1 MPVNPELFAA
11 FLLATAILILIPGP
25 VVTLVIANSLTH
37 GTRTGIA
44 TVLGSSAGT
53 AVLVAAG
60 ALGFSALLAL
70 MADIFEWVRWAGVA
84 YLCWLGF
91 THWRAVFARNA
102 PAVAELDAAPR
113 RRGVFWQ
120 GFLVAVTNPKTIVF
134 YIAFFP
140 QFLDPALAAGPQLF
154 AMSVGFVLLA
164 ILLDGSYALLAGR
177 MRPLLSGGLAGG
189 VRARVRS
196 GITGT
201 LLIGTGIGLALARR
215 TSAS

>member
-11 FLLATAILILIPGP
+11 YLLATAILILIPGP
-25 VVTLVIANSLTH
+25 VVTLVIANSLAH
-37 GTRTGIA
+37 GTRTGLA
-44 TVLGSSAGT
+44 SVAGSSAGT

-60 ALGFSALLAL
+60 AFGFSAILVL

-84 YLCWLGF
+84 YLVWLGF
-91 THWRAVFARNA
+91 THWRAVFAKDA
-102 PAVAELDAAPR
+102 PAVEQLDAAPG

-120 GFLVAVTNPKTIVF
+120 GFLIAVTNPKTIVF

-140 QFLDPALAAGPQLF
+140 QFLDPALPSGPQLL
-154 AMSVGFVLLA
+154 AMSVGFVVLA
-164 ILLDGSYALLAGR
+164 MLLDGSYALLAGR
-177 MRPLLSGGLAGG
+177 MRPWLAGG

-201 LLIGTGIGLALARR
+201 LLVGTGIGLALARR
-215 TSAS
+215 SSSG